1 MNDNDHHAM
10 MNGPR
15 IAQSLPDEY
24 MKALI
29 KAASNTPPLYRTEYQ
44 SADGKLVEVKTTSLF
59 VWAAIDTKTGKVY
72 VDDIKEFDDELDALS
87 SGYEWR
93 KFRLVPEGAE

>member
-1 MNDNDHHAM
+1 MNDDDHHAM

-15 IAQSLPDEY
+15 IAQSLPEEY
-24 MKALI
+24 MNALI

-44 SADGKLVEVKTTSLF
+44 SVDGRLVEVKTTNLF
-59 VWAAIDTKTGKVY
+59 VWAAIDTETGQVY
-72 VDDIKEFDDELDALS
+72 VDDIKEFDDELKKLS

-93 KFRLVPEGAE
+93 KFRLVPEGVE